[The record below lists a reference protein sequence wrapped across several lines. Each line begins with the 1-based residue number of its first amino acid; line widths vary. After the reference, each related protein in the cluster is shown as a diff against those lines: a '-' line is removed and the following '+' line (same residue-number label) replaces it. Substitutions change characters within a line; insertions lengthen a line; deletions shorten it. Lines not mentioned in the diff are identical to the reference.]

1 MATPPA
7 DAEDRPKVEEGHKE
21 ELATD
26 TTDEISTLLD
36 EVESAAQSNLR
47 NSRTRSFQESLR
59 HQIDSLRSR
68 LNRRRSNSSSSGK
81 QVASRLDVVSSAVTN
96 RAPVAVI
103 EARRPHLSPSS
114 ASIFRVETSSRST
127 GKPTAKTSTP
137 DDPDTPMPAEERI
150 SESQRQRRS
159 SVLFASRTQASR
171 LLVDGG
177 SSRVLLASG
186 GHGATT
192 SRRDLLGS
200 TCLGQEVSLHDFD
213 LNRRFNASPIVDS
226 STDSSEISE
235 NDVLEDD
242 VKDIGAEYEP
252 EAEKGTVLYSWGR
265 GLTTLHDDGIDRNC
279 AAQVDTKLKS
289 KALLSI
295 STSQYHSA
303 CATSTGSVYVVG
315 QNVDGCVDPSI
326 RDGAVVSRP
335 VLLESLN
342 HIRVI
347 QVSCGYDHTAVVSS
361 NGSVLSWGN
370 NNYGQLGHR
379 ICVTD
384 GIDPYTFVG
393 PTLCRPAGMSLG
405 RGRKANSI
413 SCGTNFTLVLTQH
426 MSLLCCGTTSIAGAR
441 KASNWGQPAEIP
453 SLMGL
458 PLSAISAGDT
468 HAGAVTA
475 HGTAFLWGDNAQGQC
490 AREFPQSLSVPL
502 PLILEPGNDI
512 VSVACGQ
519 EHTVFLTGEGSLL
532 SCGNNARGQLGVAA
546 AETTQTCKVVEVS
559 HPLGEITFTSIDAGH
574 LHTMAVDSV
583 GDLWITDSECLR
595 RSLKDK
601 HVVAIAAGGNGSC
614 IAISSSPRGPDKL
627 ALQRQFSVE
636 MADDTNSLAL
646 DILNII
652 DGDQAKGH
660 EIANKLEELL
670 EYPSLLNVLKNPQQI
685 DALYSRIEI
694 AAADADAR
702 QLIIKSIERGM
713 KNGLARLKG
722 SRLIHPES
730 VRCLLSY
737 ILFFDISKDEATS
750 FDTKGQIIFAFC
762 ETLLSLQF
770 EGYRALQNYATN
782 YPRPLFVSHL
792 VSPLLVALTK
802 CLTSSRDNNDVE
814 HFQPSRQAVPVI
826 ISALAWFYQMSVE
839 HPELAAPVDFY
850 SDAVSEIKIECLFE
864 DLVRMKKAS
873 NHDRPRHFFLT
884 AHPFLL
890 SPGCKRRLLQVESQM
905 NMFLTMM
912 EGVDMSSITPSISID
927 VEPFY
932 DIKVNREHIL
942 DDTWDQIKDV
952 ESKELRKRLRVQFD
966 GEDGIDAGGVTKEY
980 FQLLSSELFDLSSGL
995 WSDKCEDVNW
1005 FNSDNDWDL
1014 KRYEFVGVLFGLAI
1028 YNSVLLDVHFPIAV
1042 YRKILGLP
1050 LGLEDL
1056 PDEGLRK
1063 GFKQLLDYDGD
1074 DVEDLFCLS
1083 FEIMWMELGEERRLE
1098 LKENGSNIPVTS
1110 HNKEEYV
1117 LRYTRWILVDSIDKQ
1132 WQRFQ
1137 AGFMRV
1143 VEDSSLD
1150 LFLPE
1155 ELELLVVG
1163 SPELDFKAL
1172 ECNAKYE
1179 GYDVDSP
1186 VIINFWKWVEES
1198 SNETKVKLLK
1208 FITASSKAPIGGLG
1222 KIDFIVQRAG
1232 PDSDKLPTSHTCF
1245 NTLLLPDYGVKYDKL
1260 GALLGRAVIECEG
1273 FGLQ

>member
-1 MATPPA
+1 
-7 DAEDRPKVEEGHKE
+7 
-21 ELATD
+21 
-26 TTDEISTLLD
+26 
-36 EVESAAQSNLR
+36 
-47 NSRTRSFQESLR
+47 
-59 HQIDSLRSR
+59 SLRSR

-347 QVSCGYDHTAVVSS
+347 QVSCGYDHTA
-361 NGSVLSWGN
+361 
-370 NNYGQLGHR
+370 GHR

-519 EHTVFLTGEGSLL
+519 EHTVFLTREGSLL

-722 SRLIHPES
+722 R
-730 VRCLLSY
+730 
-737 ILFFDISKDEATS
+737 
-750 FDTKGQIIFAFC
+750 IFAFC

-864 DLVRMKKAS
+864 EGRVLPTKIEVVS
-873 NHDRPRHFFLT
+873 
-884 AHPFLL
+884 
-890 SPGCKRRLLQVESQM
+890 SPLKSIALRLLQVESQM